1 MTGADKET
9 IKKDVVQCLSGAEE
23 IRKIVVFG
31 SFNAAESP
39 NDIDVAVFQGSK
51 APYLELALKYR
62 KMLRPVLRRIAV
74 DVIPV
79 RPDPAQ
85 TTFLSEIEA
94 GEVIYER

>member
-1 MTGADKET
+1 DKEAL
-9 IKKDVVQCLSGAEE
+9 KQDVIRCLVGAEE

-31 SFNAAESP
+31 SFNTAEDP
-39 NDIDVAVFQGSK
+39 NDMDVAVFQGSK

-62 KMLRPVLRRIAV
+62 RMLRPVLRRIAM

-79 RPDPAQ
+79 RPDPDRSS
-85 TTFLSEIEA
+85 FLGEIEA

>member
-1 MTGADKET
+1 MTRLDKEA
-9 IKKDVVQCLSGAEE
+9 IKKDVVRCLAGAEE

-31 SFNAAESP
+31 SFNTAEDP
-39 NDIDVAVFQGSK
+39 NDMDVAIFQGSK

-79 RPDPAQ
+79 RPDPDRS
-85 TTFLSEIEA
+85 FFFGEIEA